1 VSTSTEQ
8 VTPYLRAVLA
18 PNPGPMT
25 LEGTNTWIVGDPAA
39 GPVLVVDPGPLVE
52 SHLRAVLLTCKRGVA
67 VVLLTHRHA
76 DHAASAAELGRRA
89 GCAVRAADPAVRLG
103 DEGLSEG
110 DTLEVSG
117 ANLTAY
123 ATPGHTS
130 DSCSFLLRG
139 ADGAARLLSGD
150 TVLGRGTTVIAA
162 PDGDL
167 GAYLASLSKLE
178 RLVVDQ
184 SVTEL
189 LPGHGPRV
197 GAPTAWLA
205 FYRRHRQER
214 LDQVRSALA
223 SGDRSVEEVVSR
235 VYAGVDRSVRP
246 AAEQS
251 VRAQLDYLQDLEGP
265 HERAGSRRC

>member
-1 VSTSTEQ
+1 MSTTTEE
-8 VTPYLRAVLA
+8 VTPYLRRVLA
-18 PNPGPMT
+18 PNAGPMT
-25 LEGTNTWIVGDPAA
+25 LEGTNTWVVGDPAA
-39 GPVLVVDPGPLVE
+39 GPVAVVDPGPLVE
-52 SHLRAVLLTCKRGVA
+52 SHLRAVLRHCEHGVD

-76 DHAASAAELGRRA
+76 DHAASAVEVARRT
-89 GCAVRAADPAVRLG
+89 GCGVRAADPTLQLG

-110 DTLEVSG
+110 DGLDVSG
-117 ANLTAY
+117 ARLTAH

-139 ADGAARLLSGD
+139 DDGGVRLLTGD

-167 GAYLASLSKLE
+167 GAYLASLSRLE

-184 SVTEL
+184 AVTEL

-197 GAPTAWLA
+197 ADPAAWLG

-214 LDQVRSALA
+214 LDQVRSALSA
-223 SGDRSVEEVVSR
+223 GDRSVEAVVSR
-235 VYAGVDRSVRP
+235 VYAGIDRSVRP

-251 VRAQLDYLQDLEGP
+251 VRAQLDYLQDLEEP
-265 HERAGSRRC
+265 PEGSRSRTR